1 MHAFVNL
8 TGEAIEYLT
17 SIEMISL
24 FVCLI
29 ALVLI
34 VSFFL
39 ISLSFRFT
47 ANIIQMYSFL
57 QRSLLN
63 ALVGDSE
70 SSSTTVDQV
79 RETDATVDPEIVDL
93 PDAVTETEEE
103 TVEQAES
110 ALTVESVQETSST
123 ATESS
128 GDTEIDFEIVTH
140 ENSPILKEMAEF
152 DLSNGS
158 GTVEAENERNE
169 ATDKFTRPL
178 QTSKSLSELELKRQR
193 LR

>member
-1 MHAFVNL
+1 
-8 TGEAIEYLT
+8 
-17 SIEMISL
+17 
-24 FVCLI
+24 
-29 ALVLI
+29 
-34 VSFFL
+34 
-39 ISLSFRFT
+39 
-47 ANIIQMYSFL
+47 MYSFL
-57 QRSLLN
+57 QRSLFS

-70 SSSTTVDQV
+70 PSSTTVDQV
-79 RETDATVDPEIVDL
+79 RETDATVDPENVDH
-93 PDAVTETEEE
+93 PDAVTEIEEE

-128 GDTEIDFEIVTH
+128 GDIDIDFEIITH
-140 ENSPILKEMAEF
+140 ENNPIEKEMAEYE
-152 DLSNGS
+152 LSSGS

-178 QTSKSLSELELKRQR
+178 QTSKSLTELELKRQR